1 MAYILAIIRDL
12 QFLLLMLYERRH
24 RPQTPFYLSLLYWI
38 ELDPEYCQILLGIK
52 LITLH
57 CMYLDASE
65 LRNILIQ
72 LPETLSDEE
81 MDEMLRTGDTNGDG
95 KFDLSE
101 LG

>member
-1 MAYILAIIRDL
+1 
-12 QFLLLMLYERRH
+12 MLYERRH
-24 RPQTPFYLSLLYWI
+24 RPPFSFLCSS
-38 ELDPEYCQILLGIK
+38 EYCQILLGIK

>member
-1 MAYILAIIRDL
+1 
-12 QFLLLMLYERRH
+12 
-24 RPQTPFYLSLLYWI
+24 
-38 ELDPEYCQILLGIK
+38 
-52 LITLH
+52 
-57 CMYLDASE
+57 MYLDASE

-95 KFDLSE
+95 KFDISE